1 MSYTLLTSK
10 IKKNVPKIEIG
21 CKGSN
26 IFLIYKEI
34 HKKKLFFFIFLCIS
48 AFFTIFALDYE

>member
-21 CKGSN
+21 CKGNN

-34 HKKKLFFFIFLCIS
+34 HKKKLFFFYFFVYFSVFYYLC
-48 AFFTIFALDYE
+48 T